1 MRPPRAALAAA
12 LAALLACTS
21 PPSSGLGGGT
31 APPGPARAVV
41 ESGGRA
47 HAVTVE
53 VAADPA
59 ARERGLMFRQRLDED
74 RGMLFVF
81 EDEEEHSFWM
91 KNTLIPLDMIFISG
105 EGRVV
110 GVVSRAEPLS
120 LEPRSGGRCRF
131 VLEVAGGWARA
142 RGVAPGDRVRLENV
156 PLRRFE

>member
-1 MRPPRAALAAA
+1 VSGTVPRATVAVA
-12 LAALLACTS
+12 LAALLACPS
-21 PPSSGLGGGT
+21 PPSAGGGP
-31 APPGPARAVV
+31 APGGPPRVVV
-41 ESGGRA
+41 ESGGTP
-47 HAVTVE
+47 HAVVVE

-59 ARERGLMFRQRLDED
+59 ARERGLMFRQRLEEG

-81 EDEEEHSFWM
+81 EEEEEHSFWM
-91 KNTLIPLDMIFISG
+91 KNTLVPLDLIFVSG

-120 LEPRSGGRCRF
+120 LTPRTGGRCRY
-131 VLEVAGGWARA
+131 VLEVPGGWAKA

>member
-1 MRPPRAALAAA
+1 MSVPRAASAA
-12 LAALLACTS
+12 LVVLLACTS
-21 PPSSGLGGGT
+21 PPSRRPDGGA
-31 APPGPARAVV
+31 APAGPPRVVV
-41 ESGGRA
+41 ESRGRA

-59 ARERGLMFRQRLDED
+59 TRERGLMFRRTLDED

-81 EDEEEHSFWM
+81 DEEEEHSFWM

-105 EGRVV
+105 QGRVV

-120 LEPRSGGRCRF
+120 LTPRTGGPCRF
-131 VLEVAGGWARA
+131 VLEVAGGWAAA

>member
-1 MRPPRAALAAA
+1 MRAPGAASAALVV
-12 LAALLACTS
+12 LLACPS
-21 PPSSGLGGGT
+21 PPSRGFDGGG
-31 APPGPARAVV
+31 APAGPPRVVV

-47 HAVTVE
+47 HAVAVE
-53 VAADPA
+53 LAADPA
-59 ARERGLMFRQRLDED
+59 ARERGLMFRQRLDQD

-81 EDEEEHSFWM
+81 DEEEEHSFWM

-120 LEPRSGGRCRF
+120 LELRTGGRCRF
-131 VLEVAGGWARA
+131 VLEVSGGWASA

-156 PLRRFE
+156 RLRRFE